1 MVDRRRPNRI
11 TYRLRSRRDVRMTIT
26 VIGASI
32 GAQFS
37 NGDPNR
43 YEWRGGYEKDG
54 RGLYYHT
61 VSSRDAQDSR
71 GASKGQSTISVS
83 STIAP
88 RFLATPPQP
97 CRPQPVAPIAPHYAT
112 RKSHPHRH

>member
-32 GAQFS
+32 GAQFI

-43 YEWRGGYEKDG
+43 YEWRGSYGKDG
-54 RGLYYHT
+54 RRLSYHT
-61 VSSRDAQDSR
+61 VSSRDSQDSR
-71 GASKGQSTISVS
+71 GALAVAKHKLSPLQ
-83 STIAP
+83 P
-88 RFLATPPQP
+88 RPALSNDPPPTP
-97 CRPQPVAPIAPHYAT
+97 RG
-112 RKSHPHRH
+112 